1 MAHNDDIPT
10 LSLDNMQAAITE
22 AVKAQFPAFKT
33 VEFDRDDEDENFPSP
48 ACLMEFIEAEP
59 APTNDGGSGQWPAH
73 ARFDARI
80 LLPSRKTAKAEVK
93 KAAIAFATWIN
104 LKRFPGIYAD
114 PCQVITCEPD
124 EFSPQVERFR
134 MWRVEEMIA
143 GLEKR
148 SRGGDRTEVEA
159 LGGMMSSACPICKK
173 VNWTAEVLWI
183 DTGTMGWKSMGERS
197 FERLEAG

>member
-10 LSLDNMQAAITE
+10 LSLDDMQAAITE

-33 VEFDRDDEDENFPSP
+33 VEFDRDDEDENFPAP

-80 LLPSRKTAKAEVK
+80 LLPARKTAKAEVK
-93 KAAIAFATWIN
+93 KAAVAFATWIN

-134 MWRVEEMIA
+134 VWRVEWVMPVFFGNSVWNGDGTPLPTKVFV
-143 GLEKR
+143 GLAPNVGAEFIDDYIEVT
-148 SRGGDRTEVEA
+148 GGDA
-159 LGGMMSSACPICKK
+159 
-173 VNWTAEVLWI
+173 
-183 DTGTMGWKSMGERS
+183 
-197 FERLEAG
+197 